1 MAITGGFGSTLDLES
16 GVTRRWVIGRD
27 GVKRWLDTNEPIEP
41 RTDRLVAV
49 PARNTAPSE
58 TGEDRDIA
66 T

>member
-27 GVKRWLDTNEPIEP
+27 GVKRWLDTNEPVES
-41 RTDRLVAV
+41 RTDTPVAV
-49 PARNTAPSE
+49 TARNTAPLE
-58 TGEDRDIA
+58 TGECHDIA